1 MVDAEIARQE
11 VSPLSVEA
19 HQTISQPYIVV
30 AMIARLDGRQGHIR
44 VIGLIRLIVHS
55 TKM

>member
-19 HQTISQPYIVV
+19 RQTISQPYIVV

-55 TKM
+55 TKR